1 MRTTNSFALLIFIA
15 ILGVGVALA
24 YAMHGTST
32 NWESI
37 WIVGGAFVVALV
49 VACGIRVANQW
60 DKAVVLR
67 LGRFRALKGPGL
79 FFIIPII
86 DVVAYWI
93 DTRVITSSFKAEK
106 TLTKD
111 TVPVN
116 VDAVLFWKVF
126 GPEEGG
132 AGRRGLSKR
141 NKLGL
146 PNRPA

>member
-49 VACGIRVANQW
+49 VASGIRVANQW

-106 TLTKD
+106 TLTG
-111 TVPVN
+111 
-116 VDAVLFWKVF
+116 AGQCRCSAILESL

-132 AGRRGLSKR
+132 PGRRGLSKR